1 MQANLKVYRFDP
13 QKDQK
18 PSHQTYE
25 VRDLPDFA
33 TVLDAL
39 LVVRDEMDGTLA
51 LRCSCRSAV
60 CGSCAMR
67 INGHAKLACKTK
79 LSTVAPKGE
88 EIRVDPMGNMAV
100 IKDLATDMG
109 VFWDKV
115 KQVKPWIETEGEP
128 PEREYL
134 VPHSKMV
141 ELQGPM
147 NCIMC
152 GACVSDCTVL
162 EVDDRFLAPAALAKA
177 YRVVGDPRH
186 AKAKERLADLSRE
199 GGIWD
204 CTRCLECVQVCPKGV
219 APMDQIVKLRELA
232 IHAGLTDS
240 LGAKHV
246 RYFTEIV
253 AHTGVIDERTLP
265 VKAAGLGW
273 ALKNAG
279 TATRAIMKSK
289 IKPPLPGTHPSV
301 TNVKDVRRLHE
312 ELEVKKGKQQ
322 S

>member
-13 QKDQK
+13 QKDRE
-18 PSHQTYE
+18 PHYQTYE
-25 VRDLPDFA
+25 VRNLPDFA
-33 TVLDAL
+33 TALDAL
-39 LVVRDEMDGTLA
+39 LMVRDEMDGTLA
-51 LRCSCRSAV
+51 LRCSCRSSV

-79 LSTVAPKGE
+79 LSTVAPGGE
-88 EIRVDPMGNMAV
+88 EIRVEPMGNMAV

-109 VFWDKV
+109 IFWDKV
-115 KQVKPWIETEGEP
+115 RQVKPWIETEGTP

-162 EVDDRFLAPAALAKA
+162 EVDNRFLAPAALAKA

-186 AKAKERLADLSRE
+186 AKAKEWLTALSGE

-219 APMDQIVKLRELA
+219 APMDQIVKLRERA
-232 IHAGLTDS
+232 IEAGLTDN

-246 RYFTEIV
+246 RYFTESVVHSGIL
-253 AHTGVIDERTLP
+253 DERTLP
-265 VKAAGLGW
+265 IKAAGLGW
-273 ALKNAG
+273 AFKNAG
-279 TATRAIMKSK
+279 TAIAATMKGK
-289 IKPPLPGTHPSV
+289 IKPPLPGTHPPV
-301 TNVKDVRRLHE
+301 TEVEDVQRIHG
-312 ELEVKKGKQQ
+312 ELEKRK
-322 S
+322 